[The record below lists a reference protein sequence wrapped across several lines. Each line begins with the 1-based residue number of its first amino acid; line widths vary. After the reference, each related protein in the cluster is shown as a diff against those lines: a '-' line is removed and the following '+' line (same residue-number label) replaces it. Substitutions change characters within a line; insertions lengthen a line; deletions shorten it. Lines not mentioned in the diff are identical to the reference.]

1 MAAMIAAW
9 AHGHRA
15 GATTGGRRVDQAAE
29 VLIAVAAAGTAAAE
43 IAVVAVAGI
52 TAVAAREA
60 AADREIPD
68 PDRGASKC

>member
-1 MAAMIAAW
+1 MIAAW

-15 GATTGGRRVDQAAE
+15 GATTEGRRVDQAAE
-29 VLIAVAAAGTAAAE
+29 VLIAVAAAGTAAVE
-43 IAVVAVAGI
+43 IAVVVAGI